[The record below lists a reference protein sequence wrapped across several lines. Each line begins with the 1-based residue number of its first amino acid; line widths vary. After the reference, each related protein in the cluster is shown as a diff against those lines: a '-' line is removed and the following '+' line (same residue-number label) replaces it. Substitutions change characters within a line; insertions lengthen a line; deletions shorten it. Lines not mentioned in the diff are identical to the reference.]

1 MTNRV
6 GLLYD
11 DLTRSIIAAF
21 LEVYNILGFGLLESV
36 YGARIV
42 DGKVV
47 VELKAGVLLPPYS
60 ERQPCL
66 SQGDTTRGWIAAPLR
81 ARA

>member
-11 DLTRSIIAAF
+11 DLVLVRRQRID
-21 LEVYNILGFGLLESV
+21 
-36 YGARIV
+36 RIV